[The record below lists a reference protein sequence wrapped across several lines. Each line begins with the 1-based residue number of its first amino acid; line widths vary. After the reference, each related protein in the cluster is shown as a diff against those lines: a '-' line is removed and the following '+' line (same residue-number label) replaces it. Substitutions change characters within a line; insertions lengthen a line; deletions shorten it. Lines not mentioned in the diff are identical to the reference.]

1 MVLHPLD
8 GVAGQ
13 VAEVTHV
20 NGSTEATEFPALVD
34 PVQPIAS
41 IRAIKHEVVA
51 GVDATC
57 TMEGETWETE
67 DHRNWTDANFKT
79 YSRPLTEPW
88 PYTIVD
94 GETVRQSVS
103 LTFSGTMPAPIRIDV
118 ASEPRGAAPR
128 IGIGVPA
135 EYAAAS
141 LEVFD
146 YLTRA
151 APQVWVCEY
160 APCLGDAPA
169 VLEHYRD
176 LVAAIEAE
184 AVLLNEDD
192 ATREA
197 EAIAA
202 DAAAAG
208 FETDAVVFTPGPHLM
223 SLLPGSDRPAM
234 PSFEG
239 LAAASRAAF
248 PGAVVGGGMHSF
260 FTELNRSRPPQ
271 GLFDYVT
278 RATCNIIHAADDRSV
293 METLGALPHI
303 ISTTRS
309 FMGDTPYR
317 VGPSK
322 LGMRHNP
329 YGASVTPNPGGARLT
344 LAKHDPRQRGLFA
357 AAWAVGYVAEMARG
371 GVEVVSLCEPVGEL
385 GLLYR
390 KGAHDQP
397 WFDQCAEA
405 AIYPVFHA
413 VRGLARAAGKP
424 LLPATSSRGSEV
436 ACLAFH
442 RDDGTALWMAN
453 LTDAE
458 REIKI
463 GGLPSNGR
471 AHVHVLDEHSF
482 EAATTHVN
490 AFGDGAVPLEDRTL
504 LTLGAYAIAG
514 IDVIA

>member
-57 TMEGETWETE
+57 TMESETWETE

-184 AVLLNEDD
+184 AVLPNEDD

-208 FETDAVVFTPGPHLM
+208 FEPDAVVFTPRPHLM

-248 PGAVVGGGMHSF
+248 PGAVVGGGMHSI
-260 FTELNRSRPPQ
+260 LHRSQPLASAP
-271 GLFDYVT
+271 G
-278 RATCNIIHAADDRSV
+278 SV
-293 METLGALPHI
+293 
-303 ISTTRS
+303 
-309 FMGDTPYR
+309 
-317 VGPSK
+317 
-322 LGMRHNP
+322 
-329 YGASVTPNPGGARLT
+329 RLR
-344 LAKHDPRQRGLFA
+344 D
-357 AAWAVGYVAEMARG
+357 
-371 GVEVVSLCEPVGEL
+371 
-385 GLLYR
+385 
-390 KGAHDQP
+390 
-397 WFDQCAEA
+397 
-405 AIYPVFHA
+405 
-413 VRGLARAAGKP
+413 
-424 LLPATSSRGSEV
+424 
-436 ACLAFH
+436 ACDMQH
-442 RDDGTALWMAN
+442 HPCCR
-453 LTDAE
+453 
-458 REIKI
+458 
-463 GGLPSNGR
+463 
-471 AHVHVLDEHSF
+471 
-482 EAATTHVN
+482 
-490 AFGDGAVPLEDRTL
+490 
-504 LTLGAYAIAG
+504 
-514 IDVIA
+514 